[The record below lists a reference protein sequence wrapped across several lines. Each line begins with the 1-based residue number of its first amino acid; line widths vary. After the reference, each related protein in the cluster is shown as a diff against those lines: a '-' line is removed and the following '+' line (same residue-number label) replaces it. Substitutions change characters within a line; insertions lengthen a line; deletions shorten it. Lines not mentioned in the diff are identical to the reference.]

1 MFVSSVLN
9 NLVLNSKHPRSE
21 KQTAVLYRQGT
32 SLRLD
37 VLQASSYGPI
47 PPPKP
52 ACEAIVLEPL
62 KMAMSAV
69 MKVHVKLE
77 CSQLGFTAVLKL
89 YDRRFGK
96 TLQAGTT
103 M

>member
-21 KQTAVLYRQGT
+21 EQTAVLYRQGT
-32 SLRLD
+32 SLHLD

-47 PPPKP
+47 PSPKP

-62 KMAMSAV
+62 TMTMSGV
-69 MKVHVKLE
+69 MKFHVKLE
-77 CSQLGFTAVLKL
+77 CSQPGFTAVLEF
-89 YDRRFGK
+89 YDRRFG
-96 TLQAGTT
+96 TTVQAGTT